1 MSKQCTASWDR
12 AREYGLNE
20 SKKEHL
26 CPACGKQIKLQDRP
40 HWYGARIPAHNKPTN
55 KKGEGMNGYQ
65 KFVSEVKEDDSWLC
79 VRGNTGHFTCLM
91 VSKIEFRR
99 KTKTQIVVSED
110 GREKRYRL
118 SDGRLVG
125 GDYRSPG
132 FPMPSTHEDIEEARA
147 KIRILKLRREIK
159 DLVGN
164 RCLDEISD
172 EFRLRQIKALLA
184 EQIKGKA

>member
-1 MSKQCTASWDR
+1 
-12 AREYGLNE
+12 
-20 SKKEHL
+20 
-26 CPACGKQIKLQDRP
+26 
-40 HWYGARIPAHNKPTN
+40 
-55 KKGEGMNGYQ
+55 
-65 KFVSEVKEDDSWLC
+65 
-79 VRGNTGHFTCLM
+79 M

-132 FPMPSTHEDIEEARA
+132 FPMPS
-147 KIRILKLRREIK
+147 LKLRREIK